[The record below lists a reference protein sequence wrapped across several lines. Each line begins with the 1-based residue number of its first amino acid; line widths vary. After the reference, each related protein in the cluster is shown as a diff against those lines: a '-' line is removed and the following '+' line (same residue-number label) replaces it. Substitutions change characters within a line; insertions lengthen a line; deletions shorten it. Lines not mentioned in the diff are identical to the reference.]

1 MQEKVFEAAL
11 KLKELAAEVN
21 ALKVKGRKLQLPD
34 DLKLRVCRLRT
45 SGVSFATIRR
55 ATEIQSS
62 TIRGWGEKFALPQQD
77 RKFRILKVVS
87 DGSRLVE
94 NAEASPTIEDK
105 SFPKVAPLVFR
116 YGQGHATLEISPDQL
131 TPELMKILALC

>member
-21 ALKVKGRKLQLPD
+21 ALKIKGRKLQLPD

-62 TIRGWGEKFALPQQD
+62 TIRGWAEKFALPQQD
-77 RKFRILKVVS
+77 RKFRVLKVVS
-87 DGSRLVE
+87 DRSGLIE
-94 NAEASPTIEDK
+94 NAEASPTIADK
-105 SFPKVAPLVFR
+105 SSPKVAPLVFR
-116 YGQGHATLEISPDQL
+116 YGHGHATLEISPEQL

>member
-1 MQEKVFEAAL
+1 MQEKVFKAAL

-45 SGVSFATIRR
+45 SGVSFVAIRR

-62 TIRGWGEKFALPQQD
+62 TIRGWADKFELPQQE
-77 RKFRILKVVS
+77 RKFHVLKVVS
-87 DGSRLVE
+87 DESGLTV
-94 NAEASPTIEDK
+94 NAEGGPTVGEK
-105 SFPKVAPLVFR
+105 FSPKVAPLVFR
-116 YGQGHATLEISPDQL
+116 YGRGYATLEISPEQL